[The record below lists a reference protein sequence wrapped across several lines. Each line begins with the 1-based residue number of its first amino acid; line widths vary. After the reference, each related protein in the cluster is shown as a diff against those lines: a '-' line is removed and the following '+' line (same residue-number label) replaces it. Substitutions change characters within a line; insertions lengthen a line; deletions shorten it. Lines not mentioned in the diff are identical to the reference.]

1 MKKKHVNQDKSVS
14 QIKRDKIAERLKQEP
29 SLSNR
34 AVSRQLSVSPHTVA
48 SVREDLGIK
57 RPDTC
62 ANAQCGV
69 KSYDWLNDPWIV
81 ANPHIIGTV
90 RSDRALRAIK
100 SCPEV
105 IQVMQER
112 GVGAVR
118 AQQLLNLQRKEEH
131 KATKGIVITDKN
143 IEIKEDDIKTGLNWI
158 PDQSCD
164 IVCLDPPY
172 AKEHIDLYTYIA
184 KVASR
189 ILKPNG
195 HLLVLTGCAHLPAIM
210 SALEQ
215 GAAKTLRYKWT
226 MSVLLPRSSPTSVLF
241 KGIVTGWKPVIVYKK
256 KGPRQVKPALVYDV
270 IEAMDK
276 DDKTLHKWQQ
286 SEQVFS
292 ELLSHFKPYNTDDF
306 TVADICCG
314 SGTTI
319 TAAIKVGATK
329 VYACDIEPKSV
340 NTTLDRVKKA
350 MYGTDNPKYK

>member
-1 MKKKHVNQDKSVS
+1 MKKKHTNQDKNNR
-14 QIKRDKIAERLKQEP
+14 QIKREKIAERLKQEP

-34 AVSRQLSVSPHTVA
+34 SVAKQLSVSPHTVA
-48 SVREDLGIK
+48 SVRENLGIE
-57 RPDTC
+57 RPDAR
-62 ANAQCGV
+62 ANARGGA
-69 KSYDWLNDPWIV
+69 KNYDWLNDPWIV

-90 RSDRALRAIK
+90 RSDRALRAVK
-100 SCPEV
+100 SGPEV
-105 IQVMQER
+105 IQVMR
-112 GVGAVR
+112 DKGVGAVR
-118 AQQLLNLQRKEEH
+118 AQQLINLQRKAEH
-131 KATKGIVITDKN
+131 KTTRGIVIADKD
-143 IEIKEDDIKTGLNWI
+143 IEIKEDDVSNGLSWI

-164 IVCLDPPY
+164 IFCVDPPY
-172 AKEHIDLYTYIA
+172 SHKHIDLYADIA

-189 ILKPNG
+189 ILK
-195 HLLVLTGCAHLPAIM
+195 LSVVLTGCAHLPAIM

-215 GAAKTLRYKWT
+215 GVAKTLRYKWT

-241 KGIVTGWKPVIVYKK
+241 KGISTGWKPVIVYKK

-270 IEAMDK
+270 IEAKDK
-276 DDKTLHKWQQ
+276 DDKSLHRWQQ

-306 TVADICCG
+306 AVADVCCG

-340 NTTLDRVKKA
+340 DTTLSRVKKA
-350 MYGTDNPKYK
+350 MYGTDKPKYK